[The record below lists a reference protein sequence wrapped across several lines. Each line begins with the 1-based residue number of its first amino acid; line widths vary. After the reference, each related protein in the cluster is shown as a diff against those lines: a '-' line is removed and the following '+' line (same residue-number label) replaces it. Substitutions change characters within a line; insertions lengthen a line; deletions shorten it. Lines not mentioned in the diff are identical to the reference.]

1 MSVVVDS
8 SVWCHVWGKGTPP
21 DDPQVRKLL
30 GLVKQGPETIALLGV
45 ILQEVLQGL
54 RDERQFARAR
64 EQLEEFPLIA
74 LDRQDYVAA
83 ANLRHRCQ
91 TRGVQA
97 GTVDLQIAA
106 ACLQHDCA
114 LLTCDADFSRIAA
127 CCPLQ
132 LL

>member
-8 SVWCHVWGKGTPP
+8 SVWCHVLAKGVPP
-21 DDPQVRKLL
+21 DDPQVRKFVA
-30 GLVKQGPETIALLGV
+30 LVNEGPNIALLGV

-54 RDERQFARAR
+54 RDKRQFAVVK
-64 EQLEEFPLIA
+64 EQLDEFALVT
-74 LDRQDYVAA
+74 LDRETYVAA
-83 ANLRHRCQ
+83 AELRHQCLAH
-91 TRGVQA
+91 GVQA

-114 LLTCDADFSRIAA
+114 LLTSDADFSRIAE
-127 CCPLQ
+127 CCGLQ